1 MITKEE
7 LKEIVDLCN
16 SVPDKFQV
24 KCFEL
29 VLTNSLK
36 PTNGQQSEEKESKI
50 PPPRDISSSDYK
62 LPITLSAFI
71 GQYKLNSQNVLSL
84 FHIDKESIVP
94 IYNLTARNKK
104 QAQTQLALLLSLENA
119 LSTGKFSFDQK
130 LLRTKCE
137 ENKIYDYTNFK
148 TYLKQNNTYYKN
160 IDDDE
165 IFLTPEGKTAL
176 ADLLETLTKSNG

>member
-7 LKEIVDLCN
+7 LKEIVELSN
-16 SVPDKFQV
+16 SVPDKFQI

-29 VLTNSLK
+29 VLTNALK
-36 PTNGQQSEEKESKI
+36 PSGRQQFEEKDSNKLQPGEL
-50 PPPRDISSSDYK
+50 SSGDYK
-62 LPITLSAFI
+62 LPVTLSAFI
-71 GQYKLNSQNVLSL
+71 GQYKLNTQNVLNL

-119 LSTGKFSFDQK
+119 LNTGKFSFDQK

-148 TYLKQNNTYYKN
+148 TYLKQNGTYYKN

-165 IFLTPEGKTAL
+165 IFLTPDGKTAL
-176 ADLLETLTKSNG
+176 ADLLETLTKPNG